1 MSNRAVV
8 YRTAPNL
15 EHKAAAELREAGAR
29 AYVARDRST
38 KRNPFTGKPRATAP
52 GYVFSDR
59 VCTIM
64 FAKHVKPSI
73 GTASKAE
80 LANLYIGR
88 PQRRAE
94 EANPFKQ
101 GDVVSFPNL
110 VLPDG
115 SPMPVTI
122 ASTSG
127 RFCCVQWDMLG
138 KRQTQSIHYTQLR
151 PG

>member
-59 VCTIM
+59 VCAIM

-73 GTASKAE
+73 GSASKAE

-88 PQRRAE
+88 PQRRVE
-94 EANPFKQ
+94 ESNPYRAGQTALK
-101 GDVVSFPNL
+101 GEI
-110 VLPDG
+110 
-115 SPMPVTI
+115 PVTI

-127 RFCCVQWDMLG
+127 RFCRIEWDMLG
-138 KRQTQSIHYTQLR
+138 KRQSQSIHYTQLR

>member
-1 MSNRAVV
+1 MNNRAVV

-15 EHKAAAELREAGAR
+15 EHKAAQELREAGAR

-59 VCTIM
+59 VCHIM

-73 GTASKAE
+73 GSARKAE

-88 PQRRAE
+88 PQRRVE
-94 EANPFKQ
+94 EANPYHAGQ
-101 GDVVSFPNL
+101 PAYRGEIA
-110 VLPDG
+110 
-115 SPMPVTI
+115 VTVTG
-122 ASTSG
+122 TSG
-127 RFCCVQWDMLG
+127 RFCLIEWNMLG
-138 KRQTQSIHYTQLR
+138 KRQSQSIHYTQLR